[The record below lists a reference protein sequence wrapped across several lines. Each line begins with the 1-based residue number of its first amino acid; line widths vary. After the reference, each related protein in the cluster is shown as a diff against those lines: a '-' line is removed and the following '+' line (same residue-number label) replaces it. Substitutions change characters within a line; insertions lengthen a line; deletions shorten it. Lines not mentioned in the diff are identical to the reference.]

1 MTDYISTIGL
11 PGQTGYD
18 YTDLQTWMLAADSG
32 DYVDGDRIIA
42 KLTNTTVGATTQY
55 HRLRFQIGSLGQWS
69 TSASVEVIVSGTNS
83 NRETPFVEPW
93 CLNNSITYMTS
104 DDTGEKTYKFIDIDV
119 SNTQRLR
126 MNSVNGRGTDA
137 VLANM
142 YVDWSGCRIIQDN
155 SIAFMEDFAGD
166 FSSVSSTAT
175 STTVTFTNCS
185 LYAKNQNLYRGH
197 PTLYQVF
204 FSKVNVIGC
213 SIINTDDRN
222 PVFNMQSVDS
232 PSGFWQVCVSGSVY
246 DTSADSD
253 AGKEALAYRDPSRF
267 WHHAGSAID
276 YISSET
282 TSQLSNWAGTNLINA
297 SSTIPINY
305 GTAPAVEEVS
315 FSALYDVTGPTYA
328 LGDVVDHRL
337 YNDSNNLAFGFAT
350 NVTLPSPDLGGTDR
364 GVAPFDAGAFEFN
377 INSGGSDVTASF
389 GNVYVR
395 LY

>member
-142 YVDWSGCRIIQDN
+142 YVDWSGQKTHL
-155 SIAFMEDFAGD
+155 EDG
-166 FSSVSSTAT
+166 
-175 STTVTFTNCS
+175 
-185 LYAKNQNLYRGH
+185 K
-197 PTLYQVF
+197 
-204 FSKVNVIGC
+204 
-213 SIINTDDRN
+213 
-222 PVFNMQSVDS
+222 
-232 PSGFWQVCVSGSVY
+232 
-246 DTSADSD
+246 SA
-253 AGKEALAYRDPSRF
+253 
-267 WHHAGSAID
+267 
-276 YISSET
+276 
-282 TSQLSNWAGTNLINA
+282 
-297 SSTIPINY
+297 
-305 GTAPAVEEVS
+305 
-315 FSALYDVTGPTYA
+315 
-328 LGDVVDHRL
+328 
-337 YNDSNNLAFGFAT
+337 
-350 NVTLPSPDLGGTDR
+350 
-364 GVAPFDAGAFEFN
+364 
-377 INSGGSDVTASF
+377 
-389 GNVYVR
+389 
-395 LY
+395 